1 MAAKRQLR
9 AVKTDEKPGADPIAS
24 LADAIERGSYED
36 VLVWQRKEAVRSL
49 SDLNGPAL
57 AAMHRQ
63 IASLSKEIEGIRA
76 AKTEGT
82 DIGEAIATPDDK
94 FNAEAL

>member
-9 AVKTDEKPGADPIAS
+9 AVKTDEKAPIGS